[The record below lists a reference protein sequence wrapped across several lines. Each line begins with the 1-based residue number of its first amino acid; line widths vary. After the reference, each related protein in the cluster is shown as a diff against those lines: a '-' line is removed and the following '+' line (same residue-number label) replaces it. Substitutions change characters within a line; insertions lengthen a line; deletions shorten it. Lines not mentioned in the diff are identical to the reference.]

1 MAEFSG
7 NVALVA
13 GASGLV
19 GSHLL
24 ARLLEGTDFLRIYA
38 VTRRALKQEHPRLA
52 NRIVRFETLEA
63 QLKGLVCHTAFCC
76 LGEAQGEDSSPRAVR
91 FAHVLAFA
99 RAAKAAQVQR
109 LVMLSCMGAD
119 EHSENPRL
127 RIKGEIEQ
135 ALEGLGF
142 ASLDIL
148 RPGPLLGIRREMG
161 PAALARTLVMP
172 LVNLALVGAREQYR
186 GIDARTVA
194 EAMIGAARSGRRGVY
209 RYTYA
214 GICALAGVKQ
224 QRAST
229 RSAPKGGQPP
239 VPRTGQPPT

>member
-1 MAEFSG
+1 MADSAG
-7 NVALVA
+7 NVALIA

-24 ARLLEGTDFLRIYA
+24 ARLLESEDFTRVYA
-38 VTRRALKQEHPRLA
+38 VTRRALKQEHARLA
-52 NRIVRFETLEA
+52 NRIVRFETLET

-76 LGEAQGEDSSPRAVR
+76 LGEGPGEDSSPRAAR

-99 RAAKAAQVQR
+99 RAAKASQAQR

-119 EHSENPRL
+119 EHSENTRL

-135 ALEGLGF
+135 ALEALGF

-148 RPGPLLGIRREMG
+148 RPGPLLGMRREMG
-161 PAALARTLVMP
+161 FAALTRTLMMP

-186 GIDARTVA
+186 GIEARTVA
-194 EAMIGAARSGRRGVY
+194 DAMMGAARSGRRGVY
-209 RYTYA
+209 RYTYS
-214 GICALAGVKQ
+214 GICALAGGKTQ
-224 QRAST
+224 QGAA
-229 RSAPKGGQPP
+229 RSAAKVG
-239 VPRTGQPPT
+239 